1 MAIAVKSTTVTKTM
15 ALMKVFEMMMTVIVV
30 PIIIIIIIIVGRRD
44 EYTKHPKQTQKR
56 SGEPPQENPNPQ
68 GGGGGGT
75 AEPGSYH
82 SMLYTYMIALL
93 TFSTSFVRDDRS
105 CYSSV
110 VSPSCAAE
118 SRNQLFLGSG
128 LVSLQ

>member
-30 PIIIIIIIIVGRRD
+30 PIIIIIVGRRD

-68 GGGGGGT
+68 GGGGGDGRT
-75 AEPGSYH
+75 GIISQHAVYV
-82 SMLYTYMIALL
+82 Y
-93 TFSTSFVRDDRS
+93 DRTLDFFNKLR
-105 CYSSV
+105 
-110 VSPSCAAE
+110 P
-118 SRNQLFLGSG
+118 
-128 LVSLQ
+128 

>member
-30 PIIIIIIIIVGRRD
+30 PIIIIIVGRRD

-68 GGGGGGT
+68 GGGGGT